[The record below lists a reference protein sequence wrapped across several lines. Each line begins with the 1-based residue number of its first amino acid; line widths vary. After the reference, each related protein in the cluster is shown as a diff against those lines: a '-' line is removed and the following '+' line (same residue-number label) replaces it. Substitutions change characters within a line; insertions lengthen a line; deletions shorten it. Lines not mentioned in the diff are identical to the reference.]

1 MMKKGYL
8 VGGLITKGIKAAIKK
23 LGKRTINLER
33 NIIAKDLKHH
43 RQAGYK
49 DYKKKDIP
57 KLQRESH
64 RLQAKEDMRQGIKIY
79 LKDKRDKAKIRASS
93 QKSIAPAMRNMVQSL
108 NAAAKYKKKLN

>member
-1 MMKKGYL
+1 MIKKMMM
-8 VGGLITKGIKAAIKK
+8 GGLLTTGIKTAIKK

-33 NIIAKDLKHH
+33 DIIAKDLKHH

-64 RLQAKEDMRQGIKIY
+64 RLQAKEDMRQGIKIH

-93 QKSIAPAMRNMVQSL
+93 QKSMAPAMRNMIKQL
-108 NAAAKYKKKLN
+108 NSAAKYKKKLN

>member
-1 MMKKGYL
+1 MIKKMML
-8 VGGLITKGIKAAIKK
+8 GGLLTAGIKTAIKK

-33 NIIAKDLKHH
+33 DIIAKDLKHH

-64 RLQAKEDMRQGIKIY
+64 RLQAKEDMRQGIKIH

-93 QKSIAPAMRNMVQSL
+93 QKSMAPAIRNMIKQL
-108 NAAAKYKKKLN
+108 NSAAKYKKKLN